1 MIKVTE
7 EQNTYKFNNEEAE
20 NILSKIS
27 GLYVDYCTQEEA
39 TEIKNMLDQF
49 LADITIN
56 KELVE
61 VEKHETEEQAREY
74 FGEDF
79 IKEFNQI
86 LQRLDKEDTIL
97 YLHGT
102 SPGSCPSIMDEGLR
116 CGLPQITSTSC
127 GQTMP
132 AGDESFEF
140 QQFESL
146 LNWGHKNYK
155 GLVMLAIPYETFYKE
170 GLFTQLSVDNGYSYK
185 YLINPDFIVGYID
198 VNTKQII
205 MNPKYSREHNYEG
218 LMPDMNIYHPNPS
231 MTNELIRESLR
242 NTITQEDEEIELPK
256 LRNEV
261 VLNPSS
267 VLLSLEDLIGI
278 FRRIQLLDNQT
289 IKQEQFDY
297 FADRIKSVS
306 SDLGNIIHLLKTKQE
321 LGAENKKYDEIFG
334 DVPSIQSDTTFDD
347 ESIEWDDSSD
357 DEFIEWNESSDVDK
371 FFENLESEEPIQK
384 R

>member
-7 EQNTYKFNNEEAE
+7 EQNTYKFNNEEVE
-20 NILSKIS
+20 NIISKIS
-27 GLYVDYCTQEEA
+27 GLYADYCTQEEVI
-39 TEIKNMLDQF
+39 EIKNMLDQF
-49 LADITIN
+49 LADFTIN
-56 KELVE
+56 KVLVE

-86 LQRLDKEDTIL
+86 LQRLDKEETVL

-102 SPGSCPSIMDEGLR
+102 DSERCSSIMDEGLR
-116 CGLPQITSTSC
+116 CGLPEITSTAC

-132 AGDESFEF
+132 AGDENFEF
-140 QQFESL
+140 GEFESL
-146 LNWGHKNYK
+146 LNWGHRNYK
-155 GLVMLAIPYETFYKE
+155 ALVMLAIPYEAFYKE
-170 GLFTQLSVDNGYSYK
+170 GLFTQVGVDNGYSYK

-198 VNTKQII
+198 VNTKQIT

-218 LMPDMNIYHPNPS
+218 LIPDMNIYHPISS

-242 NTITQEDEEIELPK
+242 NAFTEDEEIELPK
-256 LRNEV
+256 LRSEV
-261 VLNPSS
+261 VLKPSS
-267 VLLSLEDLIGI
+267 VLYNLKDMIGV
-278 FRRIQLLDNQT
+278 FRAMQQSDNQT
-289 IKQEQFDY
+289 LSQDKYDY
-297 FADRIKSVS
+297 FTDRIKSVS
-306 SDLGNIIHLLKTKQE
+306 DDLGNIIHLLKTKQE
-321 LGAENKKYDEIFG
+321 LDEENKKYDEIFG

-347 ESIEWDDSSD
+347 ESIEWDDNTD